1 MDTLGAAPGLVAEVP
16 ARLRGT
22 GLWHEAYFM
31 RGGIDAM
38 YDDMGAGSGLPRFAP
53 VVDSRGPMFS
63 TRGRV
68 YGEAAKAA
76 PVVAES
82 AYYRGESE

>member
-1 MDTLGAAPGLVAEVP
+1 
-16 ARLRGT
+16 
-22 GLWHEAYFM
+22 M
-31 RGGIDAM
+31 RCTTIWER
-38 YDDMGAGSGLPRFAP
+38 GSGLPRFAP
-53 VVDSRGPMFS
+53 VVASRGPMFS